1 MIDIVFRRAGEEM
14 KSRRM
19 TTAVNVGNVTIG
31 GGAPVVVQAMTN
43 TDTADVEATARQCAE
58 LAAAGAELVRI
69 TVNTAEA
76 AAAVPEIR
84 RRLDDQGCTN
94 PLIGDFHYN
103 GHLLLRNDP
112 GCAAALAKYRINP
125 GNVGRGAHRDENFA
139 EICSVAIDHGAAI
152 RIGVNGGSLDPVLVT
167 TRMEENAAR
176 NKPRDSEEVLN
187 ECLVESALGS
197 TEAAMECGL
206 ETDSI
211 VLSAKVSSPPQL
223 IAVYRELAA
232 RTRQPLHL
240 GLTEAGM
247 GVRGLVWSSS
257 AMAVLLAEGIG
268 DTIRVSLTPE
278 PDGSRTNEVRAAC
291 EILQALGLRSFAP
304 SVVACP
310 GCGRTTSSGFQE
322 LATRV
327 EDHVRARL
335 AGWRD
340 THPGVED
347 LTLAVMGCIV
357 NGPGESKAADI
368 GISLP
373 GAGEEPRCPVY
384 VDGEQVTTLQ
394 GTANEIADTF
404 VAIIDDYVETRLSS
418 RKP

>member
-1 MIDIVFRRAGEEM
+1 M
-14 KSRRM
+14 KSRQM
-19 TTAVNVGNVTIG
+19 TAAVKVGNVTIG

-43 TDTADVEATARQCAE
+43 TDTANPEATARQCAE
-58 LAAAGAELVRI
+58 LSAAGAELVRI
-69 TVNTAEA
+69 TVNTTEA
-76 AAAVPEIR
+76 AVAVPGIR
-84 RRLDDQGCTN
+84 RQLDDQGWTT

-103 GHLLLRNDP
+103 GHLLLRENP
-112 GCAAALAKYRINP
+112 ECASALAKYRINP
-125 GNVGRGAHRDENFA
+125 GNVGRGPRQDDNFA
-139 EICSVAIDHGAAI
+139 EICEIAIDHGAAI
-152 RIGVNGGSLDPVLVT
+152 RIGVNGGSLDTALVT
-167 TRMEENAAR
+167 MRMDENATR
-176 NKPRDSEEVLN
+176 NNPRSSEDVLN
-187 ECLVESALGS
+187 ECLVESALRS
-197 TEAAMECGL
+197 VDTALECGL
-206 ETDSI
+206 GSDSI

-223 IAVYRELAA
+223 VAVYRKLAE

-257 AMAVLLAEGIG
+257 AMAILLAEGIG

-278 PDGSRTNEVRAAC
+278 PDGDRTNEVRAAC
-291 EILQALGLRSFAP
+291 EILQALGLRYFAP

-310 GCGRTTSSGFQE
+310 GCGRTTSSSFQE
-322 LATRV
+322 IATRV

-335 AGWRD
+335 AGWRE

-384 VDGEQVTTLQ
+384 VDGERVTTLQ
-394 GTANEIADTF
+394 GTPEEIAESF
-404 VAIIDDYVETRLSS
+404 LGIIDDYVQRNFP
-418 RKP
+418 RGDR

>member
-1 MIDIVFRRAGEEM
+1 ME
-14 KSRRM
+14 SRKM

-31 GGAPVVVQAMTN
+31 GGDPVVVQAMTN
-43 TDTADVEATARQCAE
+43 TDTADAEATARQCAE
-58 LAAAGAELVRI
+58 LASAGAELVRI
-69 TVNTAEA
+69 TVNTADA

-84 RRLDDQGCTN
+84 RRLDHQGCTI

-103 GHLLLRNDP
+103 GHLLLRENP
-112 GCAAALAKYRINP
+112 ECAAALAKYRINP

-139 EICSVAIDHGAAI
+139 EICAIAIDHDVAI
-152 RIGVNGGSLDPVLVT
+152 RIGVNGGSLDTALVT
-167 TRMEENAAR
+167 TKMEENATLDNTR
-176 NKPRDSEEVLN
+176 TSEEVLN
-187 ECLVESALGS
+187 DCLVESALRS
-197 TEAAMECGL
+197 TEAAIARGL
-206 ETDSI
+206 GTDRI

-232 RTRQPLHL
+232 RTHHPLHL

-257 AMAVLLAEGIG
+257 AMAILLAEGIG

-278 PDGSRTNEVRAAC
+278 PDGDRSAEVRAAC

-304 SVVACP
+304 SVIACP
-310 GCGRTTSSGFQE
+310 GCGRTTSSSFQE

-327 EDHVRARL
+327 EGHVRARL
-335 AGWRD
+335 AVWRD

-347 LTLAVMGCIV
+347 VTLAVMGCIV
-357 NGPGESKAADI
+357 NGPGESRAADI

-373 GAGEEPRCPVY
+373 GTGEEPRCPVY
-384 VDGEQVTTLQ
+384 VDGQQITTLH
-394 GTANEIADTF
+394 GTHDEIADAF
-404 VAIIDDYVETRLSS
+404 VAIIDEYVEKRFSG
-418 RKP
+418 